1 MKDACRLRGS
11 AIALMILDNIKERIE
26 GCEYSDDEILGVICG
41 LDAKARGYVNPKDL
55 LTYDKAMRMLGIKSK
70 KKLSSL
76 CRENGISNV
85 RINNMSVG
93 FRREDIERL
102 YDIANNSN
110 H

>member
-1 MKDACRLRGS
+1 MQ
-11 AIALMILDNIKERIE
+11 IE
-26 GCEYSDDEILGVICG
+26 GQRNRADDIGQHQGAHRGLRLGVICG

-55 LTYDKAMRMLGIKSK
+55 LTYDKAMRMLGIKSRNK
-70 KKLSSL
+70 FSSL

-85 RINNMSVG
+85 RINNMRVG

-102 YDIANNSN
+102 YDIVSGN

>member
-26 GCEYSDDEILGVICG
+26 DCEYSDDEILGVICG
-41 LDAKARGYVNPKDL
+41 LDAKARGYINTRDL
-55 LTYDKAMRMLGIKSK
+55 LTYDKAMRMLGIKSRNK
-70 KKLSSL
+70 FSSL

-85 RINNMSVG
+85 RINNMRVG

-102 YDIANNSN
+102 YDIVSGN